1 MEFKPEKYGAW
12 TIRIRKTKPTKTSIP
27 FYEYKVELRGE
38 DISRGWISVPYGSN
52 KNTAIVYAKDAID
65 SNYKN
70 TTIVSESGGV
80 LRQRYDQFRG
90 YTFG

>member
-1 MEFKPEKYGAW
+1 MEFKSEKYGAW
-12 TIRIRKTKPTKTSIP
+12 TIRIRKTKEPKYGSIL
-27 FYEYKVELRGE
+27 YEYKIELHGN

-52 KNTAIVYAKDAID
+52 KATAIVYAKDAID

-70 TTIVSESGGV
+70 TTLISESGGV

-90 YTFG
+90 TTWG